1 MMVRQKDLLQHIP
14 KEEHSFAEMILD
26 MCQQVEETYTFRLTR
41 FLNPKQEEIV
51 RMLGARFHLQVF
63 SSQEFLATEFSRCI
77 LAPEYYQLDSEDFEI
92 QLLEIQYP
100 QKFYSLTHSQV
111 LGTLL
116 NRLGMKRD
124 FLGDIIC
131 NDDSCLILIDNKFS
145 LLAQQEIQRIG
156 KIPIK
161 WKERELSKWCG
172 EIPVSHPTKQI
183 LVSSL
188 RLDKVVA
195 VSFSLSRSQAVNLIE
210 SGHVKVDYSPSQQVS
225 KALTIG
231 QLVSVRG
238 FGRVR
243 LKEKV
248 GYSRQGKLKIEIEI
262 IRK

>member
-1 MMVRQKDLLQHIP
+1 MMVKQKDLLQHIP
-14 KEEHSFAEMILD
+14 REEHVFAEMILD
-26 MCQQVEETYTFRLTR
+26 TCQQVEQTYTFRLTR

-63 SSQEFLATEFSRCI
+63 SSREFIETEFSRCI
-77 LAPEYYQLDSEDFEI
+77 LAPEYYQLDPKDFEI

-100 QKFYSLTHSQV
+100 ERFYNLTHSQV

-116 NRLGMKRD
+116 NCLGMKRE
-124 FLGDIIC
+124 FLGDIVF
-131 NDDSCLILIDNKFS
+131 DDSICLILIDTKFS
-145 LLAQQEIQRIG
+145 LLAQQEIHRIG
-156 KIPIK
+156 KVPVK
-161 WKERELSKWCG
+161 WKERELNSWRG
-172 EIPVSHPTKQI
+172 EVQALYSTKQI
-183 LVSSL
+183 LVSNL

-210 SGHVKVDYSPSQQVS
+210 SGQVKVDYSLSQQVS
-225 KALTIG
+225 KGLTIG

-248 GYSRQGKLKIEIEI
+248 GYSKQGKLKIEIEI